1 MLLTDTINY
10 FLFGINILLFLIL
23 YFALSIIFNFKG
35 SSFLKYIG
43 KKNALIICAKIK
55 LDTSMTAEDVLNYID
70 ENYLG
75 NFYYV
80 KEEEDRIGIILKKS
94 NYINYNDSQQL
105 LMDRFCTYL
114 ENKNDYD
121 IKIIKSKTQKMDF
134 PEIYFTKDEN
144 KLSTP
149 KMSHSRKRPS
159 KTDLFEP
166 EPNVRSK
173 EE

>member
-23 YFALSIIFNFKG
+23 YFTLSIIFNFKG

-43 KKNALIICAKIK
+43 KKNALIICAKLK
-55 LDTSMTAEDVLNYID
+55 LDTDMTAEDVLNYID

-94 NYINYNDSQQL
+94 NYISFNDSQQL
-105 LMDRFCTYL
+105 LMDSQDTSSNTQQTQL
-114 ENKNDYD
+114 QDSQSHVNDD
-121 IKIIKSKTQKMDF
+121 
-134 PEIYFTKDEN
+134 KDE
-144 KLSTP
+144 L
-149 KMSHSRKRPS
+149 
-159 KTDLFEP
+159 
-166 EPNVRSK
+166 
-173 EE
+173 

>member
-10 FLFGINILLFLIL
+10 FLFGINILLFFIL
-23 YFALSIIFNFKG
+23 YFTLSIIFDFKG

-43 KKNALIICAKIK
+43 KKNAMIICAKLK
-55 LDTSMTAEDVLNYID
+55 LDTNMTAEDVLNYID

-94 NYINYNDSQQL
+94 NYISYNDSQQL
-105 LMDRFCTYL
+105 LIDRFCTYL
-114 ENKNDYD
+114 ENKNEYD
-121 IKIIKSKTQKMDF
+121 VKIIMDF

-159 KTDLFEP
+159 RIDLFEP
-166 EPNVRSK
+166 DPNVRLK

>member
-10 FLFGINILLFLIL
+10 FLFGINILLFFIL
-23 YFALSIIFNFKG
+23 YFTLSIIFDFKG

-43 KKNALIICAKIK
+43 KKNAMIICAKLK
-55 LDTSMTAEDVLNYID
+55 LDTNMTAEDVLNYID

-94 NYINYNDSQQL
+94 NYISYNDSQQL
-105 LMDRFCTYL
+105 LIDRFCTYL
-114 ENKNDYD
+114 ENKNEYD
-121 IKIIKSKTQKMDF
+121 VKIIMDF

-149 KMSHSRKRPS
+149 RMSHSRKRPS
-159 KTDLFEP
+159 RIDLFEP
-166 EPNVRSK
+166 DPNVRLK